1 MKIQQVQEQRLTPAQ
16 RAELFAVHTRQ
27 HINELP
33 AMVGLGADRTVNFTL
48 PKTRLLSKI
57 ALVVEGELTIA
68 TAAATALARFSP
80 YNILRRVQVS
90 INNGFNPVNVSGAEL
105 YLTNIARHNGS
116 VFKPIAGNERT
127 VAPGLT
133 VGTHPFR
140 FVAEMPI
147 TLNERDMVGL
157 VLLQNEETVVT
168 VNIDIGAAAS
178 LVTPGGTTVL
188 SFPSFRITP
197 VITTFSI
204 PAVPQAFPDLS
215 VLKLLQSQV
224 NEAPSSGQM
233 TVRLPVGTTYRKIFL
248 DMGGIAIP
256 GTIDVLFNQADTP
269 YSITPSYLRAINE
282 EMYGD
287 ELPADVY
294 ALDFSY
300 QGLAN
305 LGGLRD
311 YIDTERLTEFWLRFP
326 VAAGA
331 AGRLVTTVFETLS
344 RLRPQ

>member
-1 MKIQQVQEQRLTPAQ
+1 MRIQQAQGQQLSPAQ

-33 AMVGLGADRTVNFTL
+33 ALIGLGPDRTVNFTL

-105 YLTNIARHNGS
+105 YLTNIARHNGQI
-116 VFKPIAGNERT
+116 FKPVAGNERT

-133 VGTHPFR
+133 VGTHAFR

-168 VNIDIGAAAS
+168 VNIDIGAASS
-178 LVTPGGTTVL
+178 LVTPGGTTGL

-224 NEAPSSGQM
+224 NEAPTSGQM

-256 GTIDVLFNQADTP
+256 GTIDVIFNQADTP
-269 YSITPSYLRAINE
+269 YSITPRYLRAINE

-300 QGLAN
+300 QGIAD

-326 VAAGA
+326 VATGA